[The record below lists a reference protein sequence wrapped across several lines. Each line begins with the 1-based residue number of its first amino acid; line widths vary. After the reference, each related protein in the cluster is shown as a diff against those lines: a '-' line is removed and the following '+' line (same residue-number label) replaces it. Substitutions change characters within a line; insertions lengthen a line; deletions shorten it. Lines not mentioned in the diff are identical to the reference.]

1 MKQPAPST
9 RETGSFALLCGVRA
23 LFPILDIADATD
35 AVLPALS
42 QRAEA
47 RVTSG
52 MLAHMIPT
60 TSGVVPSYF
69 YSACTRLRVGV
80 FSLLIAIAGNGNAD
94 TREIVIYPGFAGS
107 SIVIEGRVVEARGG
121 APEAD
126 GDSWFTNVKRTLRR
140 LISDEQAEV
149 AVRVEFDGRVWRAV
163 TDAEGYFR
171 VEGDSAAGAP
181 VGWRDVKAATERGD
195 ARATGAILRVPPEN
209 RLGIISD
216 VDDTIL
222 ISEVTDK
229 SRLLRNVLLV
239 NYAQRKAVPGTA
251 DFYAR
256 LTRRNPKPEAAPVF
270 YLSASPRQLHAG
282 IQTFLDRNG
291 FPRGV
296 LITKKVTND
305 DTSDPLID
313 QVKYKTRRIEQVLA
327 ALPQV
332 RFVLVGDD
340 GERDPEIYHDIRQ
353 RYPDRIDSIW
363 IRKAARVAP
372 HPTYPGQRDLAQALG
387 ANRAPARAP

>member
-1 MKQPAPST
+1 MS
-9 RETGSFALLCGVRA
+9 SLLCGCLA
-23 LFPILDIADATD
+23 LFPILDIADAAD

-42 QRAEA
+42 RQTEA
-47 RVTSG
+47 RVPSV
-52 MLAHMIPT
+52 MLAHMSST
-60 TSGVVPSYF
+60 TPGVVPPSCHPCPPR
-69 YSACTRLRVGV
+69 ARLRASAFGLLFVVVGN
-80 FSLLIAIAGNGNAD
+80 ANAD

-107 SIVIEGRVVEARGG
+107 GVVIEGRVIEARGG
-121 APEAD
+121 APEAQS
-126 GDSWFTNVKRTLRR
+126 DSWFTNLKRTLRR
-140 LISDEQAEV
+140 LISDEQAQV
-149 AVRVEFDGRVWRAV
+149 PVRVEFDGRVWRAV

-171 VEGDSAAGAP
+171 IEGDAPAGAP
-181 VGWRDVKAATERGD
+181 AGWRGVIATTEGGD
-195 ARATGAILRVPPEN
+195 ASANGAILRVPSEN

-239 NYAQRKAVPGTA
+239 NYAQRQAVPGTA

-296 LITKKVTND
+296 LMTKKVTND
-305 DTSDPLID
+305 ETSDPLID
-313 QVKYKTRRIEQVLA
+313 QVRYKTARIEQVLA

-363 IRKAARVAP
+363 IRRAARVAP
-372 HPTYPGQRDLAQALG
+372 HPTYPGQRDLAEALG
-387 ANRAPARAP
+387 AGRLPAP